1 MTDDDEY
8 NGAGGDLV
16 EEIGGNNADSV
27 AMINIKNKPRVF
39 KEIITFERQFNNNP
53 AGATGASE

>member
-39 KEIITFERQFNNNP
+39 KEIITFER
-53 AGATGASE
+53 